1 MTEVIEKP
9 EPVDGWPEPERLVDL
24 LELPEG
30 YKTELIE
37 GAIVVTPLPDDEHVE
52 FLVEINHQL
61 VLHDWYCSWRLGVA
75 TPLGKVIPNLT
86 VARRAYFH
94 RGTGECWQPAEGV
107 AMVVEVTSSY
117 AFIDR
122 DPKRRGYAAAGIP
135 LYLLIDRQRKETVL
149 FSEPR
154 DGDYTVADHRPISE
168 PIPLP
173 EPFSFTLEGLPA

>member
-1 MTEVIEKP
+1 MTELISES
-9 EPVDGWPEPERLVDL
+9 EPVEDWSEPEQLVDL

-37 GAIVVTPLPDDEHVE
+37 GAIIVTPLPDAEHAE
-52 FLVEINHQL
+52 ILVELNHQL
-61 VLHDWYCSWRLGVA
+61 CLHGWYCSWPP
-75 TPLGKVIPNLT
+75 PLGKVIPGLT

-94 RGTGECWQPAEGV
+94 RGSGEIWQTSQGV
-107 AMVVEVTSSY
+107 SLVVQVTSSS

-135 LYLLIDRQRKETVL
+135 LYLLIDRKRKETVL
-149 FSEPR
+149 FGEPR
-154 DGDYTVADHRPISE
+154 DGDYAVAEHRPLCD

-173 EPFSFTLEGLPA
+173 EPFSFTLEGFTA